1 MCQLDYFC
9 VPLFL
14 KEKKRMEG
22 PMCIAKTGSGE
33 PCRNH
38 AKYPDP
44 AKADGVLI
52 ICGTHYKK
60 VAEHV
65 AKAAN
70 AIKTAMTTKA
80 RGRRIFV
87 VNPAGNDNNAP
98 APQQQP
104 EAAAAA
110 AGRKDDDEMTEEE
123 LRADRRGSLPGA
135 AKDATDET
143 VEKGAS
149 KERLV
154 DIVKIDKTFY
164 VCNVP
169 GSSMDKAGWKTFWE
183 KHVGDAQPATCRIKD
198 CVKKVKATGH
208 MYWRDDKD
216 GKVYNYLV
224 PICSHHNNP
233 ANGYD
238 WTGDDKT
245 TNWQPCK
252 LGFAVKIKE
261 SQSTK
266 THAYNLRQRKKK

>member
-1 MCQLDYFC
+1 
-9 VPLFL
+9 
-14 KEKKRMEG
+14 
-22 PMCIAKTGSGE
+22 MCIAETASGE

-38 AKYPDP
+38 ARYPDP
-44 AKADGVLI
+44 AKGDGVLVV
-52 ICGTHYKK
+52 CGVHYKK

-65 AKAAN
+65 AKAAR
-70 AIKTAMTTKA
+70 KA
-80 RGRRIFV
+80 AAAAAAPDRLV
-87 VNPAGNDNNAP
+87 VNPGGNDNNAP
-98 APQQQP
+98 VRVVAVAPVRVQP
-104 EAAAAA
+104 
-110 AGRKDDDEMTEEE
+110 RKNGDNDDDDEMTEEE

-149 KERLV
+149 KERVV
-154 DIVKIDKTFY
+154 DIVKIDNTFY

-183 KHVGDAQPATCRIKD
+183 KHVGNAQPAACQIKD

-233 ANGYD
+233 AKGYD